1 VNITGDF
8 DAHTTPEPRNDGRWT
23 ARLGSELSGF
33 GGTHGGYLSALTL
46 HTMASLVADPDRKPR
61 SLTSHL
67 LSTVRPGA
75 VELFPRLERAGGSMT
90 STSLGI
96 QQDETAAAL
105 ALASFGA
112 PRASV
117 SHLGVAIRD
126 VPPPSECRPLTEK
139 PVAEARAVLLLV
151 EHRPARPP
159 LPLTG
164 GHRAE
169 IVVWMRLLED
179 RPVDALSAAMLAD
192 AGPPALYGQLSQ
204 YIPMPSTDT
213 TLHFADLATSSA
225 DRWLL
230 GVIRT
235 SHAAAKRS
243 RVGSESRSSWSS
255 QGRARTATGVASAHA
270 GEAGAA
276 PCLPRCRVECGNR
289 ETLVAASKRGSSHTA
304 DSFDWPSRLA

>member
-1 VNITGDF
+1 VNTTGDF
-8 DAHTTPEPRNDGRWT
+8 DADTTAEPRNHGRWT
-23 ARLGSELSGF
+23 TLLGSEISGF
-33 GGTHGGYLSALTL
+33 GGTHGGYLSALGL
-46 HTMASLVADPDRKPR
+46 RTMASLVTDPARNPR

-67 LSTVRPGA
+67 LTPVRPGA

-90 STSLGI
+90 STSLRI
-96 QQDETAAAL
+96 EQDKTVAAL

-117 SHLGVAIRD
+117 NHLGVAMPD
-126 VPPPSECRPLTEK
+126 VPPPSECPPLTEK
-139 PVAEARAVLLLV
+139 PVTEAGARLLV

-164 GHRAE
+164 GDRAE

-204 YIPMPSTDT
+204 YIPMPSTDI
-213 TLHFADLATSSA
+213 TLHFADLATSTV

-230 GVIRT
+230 GVFRT
-235 SHAAAKRS
+235 
-243 RVGSESRSSWSS
+243 
-255 QGRARTATGVASAHA
+255 THA
-270 GEAGAA
+270 GAGYAIEDGE
-276 PCLPRCRVECGNR
+276 LWTEEGH
-289 ETLVAASKRGSSHTA
+289 LVLQARQLRRILQPK
-304 DSFDWPSRLA
+304 